1 MKTIGSIAKEVP
13 MPEDLLKKRK
23 RNLER
28 EKTRIQGVA
37 KRRKAGAQQRKAQ
50 FTRAS
55 KYALKYAELQNNLQH
70 LREITLSNGK
80 FFVEPEA
87 KLAFVVRIRGL
98 KSVLPKAKKALQ
110 LLRLRQINSGVFV
123 RLNKATLNMLK
134 LVEPYV
140 AWGYPSL
147 DTVRNLIYKRG
158 HGKVSGD
165 RIALTSNK
173 IIEDTLSKFD
183 IICVEDLVHEVYT
196 VGPKFKEANNF
207 LWPFKLSPPR
217 GGYESIKKHFIQGGS
232 FGNREEYINDLVSR
246 ML

>member
-1 MKTIGSIAKEVP
+1 MKTILSIAKEVP
-13 MPEDLLKKRK
+13 MPEDLLKQKK

-28 EKTRIQGVA
+28 EKIRVEGVL
-37 KRRKAGAQQRKAQ
+37 KQRKENRLKRKEYLKRAARY
-50 FTRAS
+50 TRELHQS
-55 KYALKYAELQNNLQH
+55 QEALEHQRQQALA
-70 LREITLSNGK
+70 NGR

-110 LLRLRQINSGVFV
+110 LLRLRQINNGVFV

-140 AWGYPSL
+140 AWGYPSHE
-147 DTVRNLIYKRG
+147 TIRKLIYKRG
-158 HGKVSGD
+158 HGKIGGD
-165 RIALTSNK
+165 RIALTSNNL
-173 IIEDTLSKFD
+173 IEEKLGKFD
-183 IICVEDLVHEVYT
+183 IICVEDIIHQIHT
-196 VGPKFKEANNF
+196 VGPNFKEANNF
-207 LWPFKLSPPR
+207 LWPFKLSAPR

-232 FGNREEYINDLVSR
+232 FGNREVYINDLVAR